1 MKGTKMYTLNE
12 IEEILHL
19 SSDVAEC
26 IINENRLLSYLFK
39 NRSKKEVSI
48 DTNLIREILINH
60 LTQNYKNREYSFY
73 VKKKKKSIQDL
84 IK

>member
-1 MKGTKMYTLNE
+1 MRIDCLAIFSRIG
-12 IEEILHL
+12 
-19 SSDVAEC
+19 V
-26 IINENRLLSYLFK
+26 
-39 NRSKKEVSI
+39 KEVSI

-73 VKKKKKSIQDL
+73 VCLQKKSIQDL